1 MRTIAVLERRFGAL
15 VASISILQQRFR
27 SPRITIVTY
36 SCTFCGEDNEVLVD
50 PSGGRRQ
57 TFTEDC
63 AVCCR
68 PNLITLAFGDD
79 GTVRLDAAQE
89 YEA

>member
-1 MRTIAVLERRFGAL
+1 MELLPGLTDAPGRHRPPV
-15 VASISILQQRFR
+15 R
-27 SPRITIVTY
+27 SRVTY
-36 SCTFCGEDNEVLVD
+36 ECAFCGEENEVLVD

-68 PNLITLAFGDD
+68 PNLITLVIGDD
-79 GTVRLDAAQE
+79 GDVELQATQE

>member
-1 MRTIAVLERRFGAL
+1 
-15 VASISILQQRFR
+15 
-27 SPRITIVTY
+27 VTY
-36 SCTFCGEDNEVLVD
+36 DCAFCGEENDVFVD
-50 PSGGRRQ
+50 RSGGDRQ

-68 PNLITLAFGDD
+68 PNLISLVVDD
-79 GTVRLDAAQE
+79 EGEVTIEAVQE

>member
-1 MRTIAVLERRFGAL
+1 
-15 VASISILQQRFR
+15 
-27 SPRITIVTY
+27 VTY
-36 SCTFCGEDNEVLVD
+36 DCAFCGEENDLYPD

-63 AVCCR
+63 TVCCR
-68 PNLITLAFGDD
+68 PNLITLTFDED
-79 GTVRLDAAQE
+79 GEAEVEVSQE

>member
-1 MRTIAVLERRFGAL
+1 M
-15 VASISILQQRFR
+15 
-27 SPRITIVTY
+27 TY
-36 SCTFCGEDNEVLVD
+36 ACAFCGEENEAFVD

-68 PNLITLAFGDD
+68 PNLITLALDDD
-79 GTVRLDAAQE
+79 GGGWLEASRE

>member
-1 MRTIAVLERRFGAL
+1 M
-15 VASISILQQRFR
+15 
-27 SPRITIVTY
+27 TY
-36 SCTFCGEDNEVLVD
+36 RCAFCGEENEVFAD

-63 AVCCR
+63 AICCR
-68 PNLITLAFGDD
+68 PNLISLSFRGGGEVEID
-79 GTVRLDAAQE
+79 VSQE

>member
-1 MRTIAVLERRFGAL
+1 MARTIAAM
-15 VASISILQQRFR
+15 
-27 SPRITIVTY
+27 TY
-36 SCTFCGEDNEVLVD
+36 ACAFCGQDNEVFVD
-50 PSGGRRQ
+50 PSAGRRQ

-68 PNLITLAFGDD
+68 PNLISLAVDED
-79 GTVRLDAAQE
+79 GEVEIDVSQE

>member
-1 MRTIAVLERRFGAL
+1 MPVTRHVGGA
-15 VASISILQQRFR
+15 
-27 SPRITIVTY
+27 
-36 SCTFCGEDNEVLVD
+36 FCGEDNEVFVD
-50 PSGGRRQ
+50 PSGVRRQ

-68 PNLITLAFGDD
+68 PNLIALSVVEVGEVELVFSQD
-79 GTVRLDAAQE
+79 